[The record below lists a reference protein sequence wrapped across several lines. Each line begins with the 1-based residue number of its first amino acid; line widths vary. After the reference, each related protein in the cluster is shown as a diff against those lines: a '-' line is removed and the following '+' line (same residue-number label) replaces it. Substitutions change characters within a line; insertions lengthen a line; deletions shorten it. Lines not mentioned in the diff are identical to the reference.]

1 MKKGIIRSTKAPAPI
16 GPYSQAV
23 RVGETLYISGQIPIK
38 PDTGEIIKDDIARA
52 TEQVM
57 INIKSILNEAGMD
70 FVNVVKCSIFVTDMN
85 DFPVVNSSY
94 GKFFTSDPPARETV
108 EVCALPKDVNVE
120 ISCIAVS

>member
-1 MKKGIIRSTKAPAPI
+1 MKKVIINSSQAPAPI

-23 RVGETLYISGQIPIK
+23 MVGETLYISSQIPIK
-38 PDTGEIIKDDIARA
+38 PETGEIIKDDIAMA

-57 INIKSILNEAGMD
+57 MNIRSILNEAGMD
-70 FVNVVKCSIFVTDMN
+70 FVNVVKSSIFVTDMN

-108 EVCALPKDVNVE
+108 EVSALPKNVDVE
-120 ISCIAVS
+120 ISCIAVK